1 MTLFLSVASTA
12 LVISFLSYVA
22 LILVPFIR
30 RKPEQPGDA
39 SVFSWHFF
47 VPCRDEE
54 AVIGTTI
61 DRLRF
66 RFPGAHV
73 WVIDDDSDDATASL
87 VQSRS
92 DVDSLVHLVRR
103 VRPEA
108 RTGKGPALNAAYRVL
123 RSWLPADADLDR
135 TIVCVVD
142 ADGELAEN
150 ALEQAAGATVFGD
163 PHVGAAQVTV
173 RMKNR
178 NDTKGPDGARLS
190 VLSRFLVRMQD
201 LEFRTIIAAMQTL
214 RGQTRTVGLGGN
226 GQFTRLSTL
235 DAIDREK
242 GQPWHGSLLED
253 YELGVHVLLAG
264 YEIRHIHDTYVE
276 QEGLISLKRF
286 LTQRT
291 RWAQGNIQCSRYLK
305 DILRSPHFGPGGA
318 IESAYYLLLPFLQ
331 LLGFVTW
338 LLLGV
343 AIVSGI
349 AMYPGGPALWAA
361 DNWWLVGVYLVV
373 GIAPFAVWGPVY
385 RRFCE
390 PDASVA
396 RAVLW
401 GFGSWLYSFYT
412 WASSTRAFLRVALKR
427 SGWAKTRRNGE
438 QAHVVNRRHRR
449 HRSGRHTDSRSS
461 SRHETS
467 RGRDPGPAT
476 TYGQT
481 RILPA
486 QTDDNAY
493 SAITGE
499 TNHA

>member
-12 LVISFLSYVA
+12 LVISFLSYVT
-22 LILVPFIR
+22 LILVPFIKR
-30 RKPEQPGDA
+30 TPEEPGDPDRYD
-39 SVFSWHFF
+39 WHFF

-54 AVIGTTI
+54 AVVEATI
-61 DRLRF
+61 DRLRS
-66 RFPGAHV
+66 RFPDAHV
-73 WVIDDDSDDATASL
+73 WVIDDDSDDATASI
-87 VQSRS
+87 VESRATR
-92 DVDSLVHLVRR
+92 DDMVHLVRR
-103 VRPEA
+103 VRPDA
-108 RTGKGPALNAAYRVL
+108 RTGKGPALNSAYRVF
-123 RSWLPADADLDR
+123 RDWLPSSADMDR
-135 TIVCVVD
+135 TIVCVID

-150 ALEQAAGATVFGD
+150 ALAQAAGNTVFGD
-163 PHVGAAQVTV
+163 PQVGAAQVTV

-178 NDTKGPDGARLS
+178 NDTKAVDGTPLPR
-190 VLSRFLVRMQD
+190 LSRFLVRMQD

-226 GQFTRLSTL
+226 GQFTRLATL

-276 QEGLISLKRF
+276 QEGLVDLRRF

-291 RWAQGNIQCSRYLK
+291 RWAQGNIQCSRYLR

-338 LLLGV
+338 VLLGI
-343 AIVSGI
+343 AIISGI
-349 AMYPGGPALWAA
+349 AGYPGGPGLWLA

-373 GIAPFAVWGPVY
+373 GVAPFGVWGPVY
-385 RRFCE
+385 RKFCE
-390 PDASVA
+390 PDASWA
-396 RAVLW
+396 QAIGW
-401 GFGSWLYSFYT
+401 GLGSWIYSFYT
-412 WASSTRAFLRVALKR
+412 WASSTRAFARVAMNR

-438 QAHVVNRRHRR
+438 HHRAPRLAETRTRR
-449 HRSGRHTDSRSS
+449 GRHTASGSS
-461 SRHETS
+461 PNATPG
-467 RGRDPGPAT
+467 RGAHSAHPH
-476 TYGQT
+476 GQT

-486 QTDDNAY
+486 H
-493 SAITGE
+493 SATTGE
-499 TNHA
+499 KTHA